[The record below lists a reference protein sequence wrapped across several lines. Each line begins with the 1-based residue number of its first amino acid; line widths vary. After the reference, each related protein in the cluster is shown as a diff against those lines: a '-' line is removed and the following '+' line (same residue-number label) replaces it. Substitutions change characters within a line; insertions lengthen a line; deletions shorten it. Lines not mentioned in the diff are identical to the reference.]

1 MTYKMTNLEKEMK
14 ERDELNDKEFMEAIN
29 EMLERIQ
36 EGENP
41 QEILEENGFEIDY
54 LFDLLDYM

>member
-1 MTYKMTNLEKEMK
+1 MTNLEKEMK
-14 ERDELNDKEFMEAIN
+14 ERDGLNDKELMEAIN

-36 EGENP
+36 DGENP